1 MANMI
6 ARLGVV
12 LGLDSAEFVR
22 GIESASRKLEQ
33 FEQAVGKYGAAAAAA
48 LTAAS
53 FAALRYADEMVD
65 VAKANDV
72 AVDSVVKLSNALA
85 LSGGKA
91 EDVSKIFASFSNFV
105 DKAADGSLEA
115 QKSFAKIGV
124 SLKDLGQLSSTE
136 LFDKT
141 VRALAAIEDPITR
154 NAKAMEMLGK
164 AAKGVDI
171 RELLTQME
179 EGKAIA
185 DEQAKSLEKA
195 AEVYDVITKSGRQFM
210 LMLATELGT
219 PLKASIDYFRE
230 MTSEVFSFGTG
241 FKTVFQTV
249 AVLAANTG
257 FVIKQIVGDMVAL
270 GRVIVAFQTFNYKD
284 VPKILSEAM
293 GRAES
298 DRARLDQFERT
309 VMGTSDLRRGLD
321 DPRIVG
327 SGGST
332 GRTVTPGRDPE
343 VEARAREAERKAKEA
358 QRERERIEKYILARQ
373 QEALRLQ
380 EQSNTEAI
388 EYGDKL
394 QKNGI
399 ALYDMQKAETQR
411 LGLEKQL
418 LEIEMNRGKLLPE
431 QVQYQKDMAM
441 LYKEHQDNLQKIYNA
456 EISREERERA
466 NRQETENYYR
476 RLELAQQKLDQA
488 MEKRRGSFEEG
499 FMGKMQ
505 EFFRDVPTQMELGAQ
520 AFDSV
525 MGNMSRAI
533 DNFTRT
539 GKLSFKELTRSI
551 IQDLIR
557 IQLQSQMTSI
567 FKTFIGS
574 IFGGGIRGTGLNS
587 VGATGGYNS
596 LAAFADG
603 GSIGQG
609 QPALVGERGPELFV
623 PRSAGTIVPN
633 HALSGGGITNVTN
646 NYIQAIDV
654 QSFEQRLLGSSNTIW
669 AANQYAQKSLA
680 TGRGR
685 T

>member
-105 DKAADGSLEA
+105 DKASDGSLEA

-179 EGKAIA
+179 EGKTLA
-185 DEQAKSLEKA
+185 DEQAKALEKA
-195 AEVYDVITKSGRQFM
+195 AEVYDLITKSGRQFM

-219 PLKASIDYFRE
+219 PLKATIDYFRE
-230 MTSEVFSFGTG
+230 MTGEVFSFGNG

-293 GRAES
+293 DRAQS

-309 VMGTSDLRRGLD
+309 VMGTGDLRRGLD

-327 SGGST
+327 RSGAV
-332 GRTVTPGRDPE
+332 GRAVTPAKDPE
-343 VEARAREAERKAKEA
+343 AEKRAREAERL
-358 QRERERIEKYILARQ
+358 REKMEKYVLQKQ
-373 QEALRLQ
+373 QDALKVQ
-380 EQSNTEAI
+380 EQINVEAI
-388 EYGDKL
+388 QYSDQL
-394 QKNGI
+394 QKNGL
-399 ALYDMQKAETQR
+399 ALYDMQKAEMQR

-441 LYKEHQDNLQKIYNA
+441 LYKEHQNNLQKIYNA

-505 EFFRDVPTQMELGAQ
+505 EFFRDVPTQMEIGAQ

-525 MGNMSRAI
+525 MGNMTRAI

-633 HALSGGGITNVTN
+633 HVLGGGGTTNVTN

>member
-22 GIESASRKLEQ
+22 GVEAASRKLEQ

-105 DKAADGSLEA
+105 DKASDGSLEA

-171 RELLTQME
+171 RELLAQME
-179 EGKAIA
+179 QGKDIA

-195 AEVYDVITKSGRQFM
+195 AEVYDLITKSGRQFM

-219 PLKASIDYFRE
+219 PLKATIDYFRE
-230 MTSEVFSFGTG
+230 MTGEVFSFGNG
-241 FKTVFQTV
+241 FKVVFQTV

-293 GRAES
+293 ARAES

-309 VMGTSDLRRGLD
+309 VMGTGDLRRGLD

-327 SGGST
+327 RSGAV
-332 GRTVTPGRDPE
+332 GRTVTPAKDP
-343 VEARAREAERKAKEA
+343 EAERRAREA

-373 QEALRLQ
+373 QEALKLQ
-380 EQSNTEAI
+380 EQSNIEAI

-394 QKNGI
+394 QKNGL
-399 ALYDMQKAETQR
+399 ALYDMQKAEMQR
-411 LGLEKQL
+411 LDLEKQL
-418 LEIEMNRGKLLPE
+418 LEIEMNRGRLLPE
-431 QVQYQKDMAM
+431 QVQYQRETAI
-441 LYKEHQDNLQKIYNA
+441 LYKEHQDNLKKIYNA

-466 NRQETENYYR
+466 NQQETENYYR
-476 RLELAQQKLDQA
+476 RLELAQQKLNQA
-488 MEKRRGSFEEG
+488 IEKRRGSFEEG
-499 FMGKMQ
+499 FFGRMT
-505 EFFRDVPTQMELGAQ
+505 EFFRDLPTQMEVGAE

-525 MGNMSRAI
+525 MGNMERAL
-533 DNFTRT
+533 NTFVQT
-539 GKLSFKELTRSI
+539 GKLSFKDLARSI
-551 IQDLIR
+551 IADLIR
-557 IQLQSQMTSI
+557 IQMRAQMLSL
-567 FKTFIGS
+567 FKGL
-574 IFGGGIRGTGLNS
+574 FGGLFS
-587 VGATGGYNS
+587 GGFGSGY
-596 LAAFADG
+596 AFGNQDLGQYLMGNGRASG
-603 GSIGQG
+603 GPVDSNT
-609 QPALVGERGPELFV
+609 PYMVGERGPELFV
-623 PRSAGTIVPN
+623 PRSSGSIVPN
-633 HALSGGGITNVTN
+633 HALNSMGSTTNVTN

-654 QSFEQRLLGSSNTIW
+654 QSFEQRLLGSSNAIW
-669 AANQYAQKSLA
+669 AANQYASKSLA
-680 TGRGR
+680 TNRGR

>member
-22 GIESASRKLEQ
+22 GVEAASRKLEQ

-105 DKAADGSLEA
+105 DKASDGSLEA

-171 RELLTQME
+171 RELLAQME
-179 EGKAIA
+179 QGKDIA

-195 AEVYDVITKSGRQFM
+195 AEVYDLITKSGRQFM

-219 PLKASIDYFRE
+219 PLKATIDYFRE
-230 MTSEVFSFGTG
+230 MTGEVFSFGNG
-241 FKTVFQTV
+241 FKVVFQTV

-293 GRAES
+293 ARAES

-309 VMGTSDLRRGLD
+309 VMGTGDLRRGLD

-327 SGGST
+327 RSGAV
-332 GRTVTPGRDPE
+332 GRTVTPAKDP
-343 VEARAREAERKAKEA
+343 EAERRAREA

-373 QEALRLQ
+373 QEALKLQ
-380 EQSNTEAI
+380 EQSNIEAI

-394 QKNGI
+394 QKNGL
-399 ALYDMQKAETQR
+399 ALYDMQKAEMQR
-411 LGLEKQL
+411 LDLEKQL
-418 LEIEMNRGKLLPE
+418 LEIEMNRGRLLPE
-431 QVQYQKDMAM
+431 QVQYQRETAI
-441 LYKEHQDNLQKIYNA
+441 LYKEHQDNLKKIYNA

-466 NRQETENYYR
+466 NQQETENYYR
-476 RLELAQQKLDQA
+476 RLELAQQKLNQA
-488 MEKRRGSFEEG
+488 IEKRRGSFEEG
-499 FMGKMQ
+499 FFGRMT
-505 EFFRDVPTQMELGAQ
+505 EFFRDLPTQMEVGAE

-525 MGNMSRAI
+525 MGNMERAL
-533 DNFTRT
+533 NTFVQT
-539 GKLSFKELTRSI
+539 GKLSFKDLARSI
-551 IQDLIR
+551 IADLIR
-557 IQLQSQMTSI
+557 IQMRAQMLSL
-567 FKTFIGS
+567 FKGL
-574 IFGGGIRGTGLNS
+574 FGGLFS
-587 VGATGGYNS
+587 GGFGSGY
-596 LAAFADG
+596 AFGNQDLGQYLMGNGRASG
-603 GSIGQG
+603 GPVDSNT
-609 QPALVGERGPELFV
+609 PYMVGERGPELFV
-623 PRSAGTIVPN
+623 PRSSGSIVPN
-633 HALSGGGITNVTN
+633 HALNSMGSTTNVTN

-654 QSFEQRLLGSSNTIW
+654 KSFEDRLLGSSNTVW

>member
-22 GIESASRKLEQ
+22 GVEAASRKLEQ

-105 DKAADGSLEA
+105 DKASDGSLEA

-171 RELLTQME
+171 RELLAQME
-179 EGKAIA
+179 QGKDIA

-195 AEVYDVITKSGRQFM
+195 AEVYDLITKSGRQFM

-219 PLKASIDYFRE
+219 PLKATIDYFRE
-230 MTSEVFSFGTG
+230 MTGEVFSFGNG
-241 FKTVFQTV
+241 FKVVFQTV

-293 GRAES
+293 ARAES

-309 VMGTSDLRRGLD
+309 VMGTGDLRRGLD

-327 SGGST
+327 RSGAV
-332 GRTVTPGRDPE
+332 GRTVTPAKDP
-343 VEARAREAERKAKEA
+343 EAERRAREA

-373 QEALRLQ
+373 QEALKLQ
-380 EQSNTEAI
+380 EQSNIEAI

-394 QKNGI
+394 QKNGL
-399 ALYDMQKAETQR
+399 ALYDMQKAEMQR
-411 LGLEKQL
+411 LDLEKQL
-418 LEIEMNRGKLLPE
+418 LEIEMNRGRLLPE
-431 QVQYQKDMAM
+431 QVQYQRDMAT
-441 LYKEHQDNLQKIYNA
+441 LYKEHQDNLKKIYSA

-466 NRQETENYYR
+466 YRQETENYYR

-488 MEKRRGSFEEG
+488 MERRRGSFEEG

-505 EFFRDVPTQMELGAQ
+505 EFFRDLPTEMELGAE

-525 MGNMSRAI
+525 MGNMTRAI
-533 DNFTRT
+533 DQFTRT
-539 GKLSFKELTRSI
+539 GKLSFKDLARSI

-567 FKTFIGS
+567 FKTFVGS
-574 IFGGGIRGTGLNS
+574 IFGGGMRGTGTNS

-596 LAAFADG
+596 LSPFADG
-603 GSIGQG
+603 GSIGQN
-609 QPALVGERGPELFV
+609 QPALVGERGPEVFV
-623 PRSAGTIVPN
+623 PRSAGTIIPN
-633 HALSGGGITNVTN
+633 HALGGGGVTNVTN

-654 QSFEQRLLGSSNTIW
+654 QSFEQRLLGSSNAIW
-669 AANQYAQKSLA
+669 AANQYASKSLA
-680 TGRGR
+680 TNRGR